1 MVTFLPKY
9 LRSVVSYGR
18 PSTQS
23 QSVGGNRGSGEAVG
37 TLGMVTITTL
47 DYGQSRKLLAFP
59 LVPNRLGRKGRTVR
73 DFWTS
78 LN

>member
-1 MVTFLPKY
+1 MMTFLPKY

-23 QSVGGNRGSGEAVG
+23 QSVGGNRGSGEAAG

-47 DYGQSRKLLAFP
+47 GYGQNGWQEAACFP
-59 LVPNRLGRKGRTVR
+59 TGAK
-73 DFWTS
+73 
-78 LN
+78 